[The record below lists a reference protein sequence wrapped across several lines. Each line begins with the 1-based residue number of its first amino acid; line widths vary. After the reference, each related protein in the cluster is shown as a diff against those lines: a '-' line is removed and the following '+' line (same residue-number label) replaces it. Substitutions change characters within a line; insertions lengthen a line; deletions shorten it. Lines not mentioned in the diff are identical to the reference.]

1 MKRIIG
7 SFAALALA
15 LSVGAAAYGKATPRQ
30 NQNNSGQMAPAK
42 TTHKKKTS
50 KKKKR
55 NTGHHK
61 GHTKKAAAK
70 SSPTPK
76 K

>member
-15 LSVGAAAYGKATPRQ
+15 LSVGMAAYGKTAPRQ
-30 NQNNSGQMAPAK
+30 TQNNSGQMAPAK

-50 KKKKR
+50 KKKR
-55 NTGHHK
+55 NSGHHK
-61 GHTKKAAAK
+61 GHTKKAAAT

>member
-15 LSVGAAAYGKATPRQ
+15 LSVGMAAYGKTAPRQ
-30 NQNNSGQMAPAK
+30 TQNNSGQMAPAK

-50 KKKKR
+50 KKKKK
-55 NTGHHK
+55 NSGHHK
-61 GHTKKAAAK
+61 GHKKAAAK

>member
-15 LSVGAAAYGKATPRQ
+15 LSVGMAAYGKTAPRQ
-30 NQNNSGQMAPAK
+30 TQNNSGQMAPAK

-50 KKKKR
+50 KKKR

-61 GHTKKAAAK
+61 GHTKKAAAT